1 MTSLAQ
7 GLLVVRDATLTD
19 ASFIADIYN
28 HYVRTGGAT
37 MDTVERSVDEQ
48 ELRLASMGS
57 REVALVAELD
67 GVLIGFCILRSYS
80 DRGGYAPT
88 CETSTYLHPDARGR
102 GVGSALKRTI
112 INRARDL
119 DYHHLSARIMTT
131 NIASIEYNLRL
142 GYEIVGVQ
150 RQVGYR
156 DGRWIDI
163 AIMQLIL
170 DDVPPP
176 STPSTQTP
184 QRKFRRRIRTP
195 RPSR

>member
-1 MTSLAQ
+1 VTSLAT
-7 GLLVVRDATLTD
+7 GLLVVRDATLAD
-19 ASFIADIYN
+19 AGFIADVYN
-28 HYVRTGGAT
+28 HYVRHGGAT
-37 MDTVERSVDEQ
+37 MDTVERSVGEQ
-48 ELRLASMGS
+48 QLRLASMGS

-67 GVLIGFCILRSYS
+67 GVLVGFCVLRAYS

-88 CETSTYLHPDARGR
+88 CETSTYLHPDARRR

-112 INRARDL
+112 IARARAL
-119 DYHHLSARIMTT
+119 NYHHLSARIMTT
-131 NIASIEYNLRL
+131 NVSSIEYNLKL

-150 RQVGYR
+150 RQVGFR

-176 STPSTQTP
+176 ESSARQFRPRFRLPRST
-184 QRKFRRRIRTP
+184 RR
-195 RPSR
+195 